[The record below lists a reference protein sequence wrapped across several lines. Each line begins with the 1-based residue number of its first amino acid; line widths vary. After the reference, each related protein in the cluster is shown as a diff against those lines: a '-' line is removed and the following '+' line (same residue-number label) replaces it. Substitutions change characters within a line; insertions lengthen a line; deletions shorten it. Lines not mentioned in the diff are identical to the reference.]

1 MLPIT
6 FNFIIFKSIIGKHL
20 VKIPNN
26 IRPFSLK
33 GHALDR
39 AI

>member
-1 MLPIT
+1 MPIT
-6 FNFIIFKSIIGKHL
+6 FVLSFFKNIIDKHL

-26 IRPFSLK
+26 LIRPFSLK